1 MTGQRSVTIR
11 SNYGYLSDL
20 CHYLVS
26 AFVTFQNFDSACFIL
41 RDSGL
46 FKALFPKFYSE
57 AGESVK
63 D

>member
-1 MTGQRSVTIR
+1 MLPFVVVMVILAELR
-11 SNYGYLSDL
+11 
-20 CHYLVS
+20 HYLVS
-26 AFVTFQNFDSACFIL
+26 AIVTFQNFDSGCFIF

-46 FKALFPKFYSE
+46 FKALFPEICSE